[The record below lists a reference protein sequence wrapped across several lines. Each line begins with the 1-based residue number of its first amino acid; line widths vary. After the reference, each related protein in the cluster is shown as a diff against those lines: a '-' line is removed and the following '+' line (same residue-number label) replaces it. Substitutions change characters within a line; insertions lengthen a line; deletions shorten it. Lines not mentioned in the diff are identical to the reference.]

1 MARGNITVPK
11 RMEHEFRTL
20 IACLRHAIGPEKMV
34 LAGGTTLEMLWRHRE
49 STDIDLFVSNATVIE
64 IARRGTAELER
75 ATARIEKVGEA
86 RTGGGARGLVEGTI
100 QGVTFSIAG
109 SDHIARRRKP
119 TARVSGTAVQ
129 CGTVEEVLSGKV
141 LGRWVDRVK
150 RSPDPDE
157 WVPVRDVYDVA
168 VAKVLAPDILQ
179 AVVAKIGEGTRGR
192 LAEWLEETPE
202 EWIRNDPKRVLAGRY
217 DVDNW
222 RVAGQIAA
230 AVRRNDVREIRTVPR
245 KAKEQGRETGPTGSR
260 W

>member
-11 RMEHEFRTL
+11 RMEHEFRIL

-34 LAGGTTLEMLWRHRE
+34 LAGGTTLEMLWGHRE

-64 IARRGTAELER
+64 IAKRGTAELER

-86 RTGGGARGLVEGTI
+86 RTGDGARGLVEGAI

-109 SDHIARRRKP
+109 SDHIAWRRKP
-119 TARVSGTAVQ
+119 TSRVSGTAVQ
-129 CGTVEEVLSGKV
+129 CGTVEEVLAGKV

-150 RSPDPDE
+150 RSPAPDE

-168 VAKVLAPDILQ
+168 VAKALAPDILQ

-202 EWIRNDPKRVLAGRY
+202 EWIRKDPKRVLAGRY

-222 RVAGQIAA
+222 KVAGQIAA

-245 KAKEQGRETGPTGSR
+245 RAKEQGRETGPGC
-260 W
+260 